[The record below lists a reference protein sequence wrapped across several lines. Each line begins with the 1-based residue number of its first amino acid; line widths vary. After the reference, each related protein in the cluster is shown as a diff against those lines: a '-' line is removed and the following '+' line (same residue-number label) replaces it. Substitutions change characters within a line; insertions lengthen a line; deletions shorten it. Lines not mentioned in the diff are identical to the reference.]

1 MASVCPAPL
10 TARSSE
16 GRRPAR
22 RGGVVAGTGDR
33 PTNPWSTPAGR
44 PYGHRMPPWENLL
57 AFTLTALVIVAVP
70 GPSVL
75 FVIGRSLAWGRRG
88 GVLSVV
94 GNALGMLPAV
104 FAVAL

>member
-1 MASVCPAPL
+1 
-10 TARSSE
+10 
-16 GRRPAR
+16 
-22 RGGVVAGTGDR
+22 
-33 PTNPWSTPAGR
+33 
-44 PYGHRMPPWENLL
+44 MPPWENLL

-94 GNALGMLPAV
+94 GTGADL
-104 FAVAL
+104 VAAREAAYARLRRIGLDGGQFRTDIARAAAEQQGTRAEARA